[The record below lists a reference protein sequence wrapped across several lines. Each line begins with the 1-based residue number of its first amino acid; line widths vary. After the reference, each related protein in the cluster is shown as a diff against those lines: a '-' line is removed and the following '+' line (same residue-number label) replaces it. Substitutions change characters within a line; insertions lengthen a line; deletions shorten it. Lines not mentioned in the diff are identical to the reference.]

1 MLSFRAILL
10 SLVAINVLSITVATF
25 NAFHSRSTGSSS
37 KLVNLPAVFD
47 NENFLAN
54 KLRGSMTA
62 EQERDLA
69 IKSSYRFDNPR
80 VAQYLLEKLDV
91 FGTIGALKGS
101 NYTTPAGG
109 FKVNDNYCDEHR
121 AYFVE
126 HPEMVFE
133 QRNVITNYWRGH
145 KLRTQI
151 LPMFEARD
159 MHKEIYPGS
168 PDSDSHKYDMT
179 VNATMI
185 FTHNLYYYRRQ
196 VGKQFSC
203 LSQVSNH
210 IPGHDK
216 MYRKDNVGQSLVEY
230 ASKYESRPTCFN
242 YDRYFPKTW
251 ILQKKEQCLDFF
263 AEFNSEYYQQL
274 KKERNVVY
282 FRKIGANVHEGM
294 GVFPVDNDEE
304 AYIRNLYKNGSLCG
318 QIKDNNLIQYNVH
331 NLLLLDNR
339 KFGFRM
345 FLLIASTN
353 PVLAYYHDG
362 YARLSINEYDPTS
375 KEKKTFVT
383 NIGVNLGEASQG
395 TIYQNM
401 TEEQIQ
407 EHTCWFLEDFH
418 RYLMENNIISDPN
431 YLDNKLRPEFKKVM
445 VHLMRMA
452 QSGFFKQS
460 SLFELFGLD
469 FVMDENLE
477 LWFIEANSMPLIS
490 GFTKESTKRINK
502 MLVDTFE
509 IVMGLL
515 KSRMKRVIT
524 YINELTPEVNENGL
538 YISNLDQKRNH
549 FKKITEN
556 YFEPEFEPSSGNGFQ
571 KIVDDRETG
580 VKRYAGLIAEKCL

>member
-1 MLSFRAILL
+1 MLSIRAVAFGILT
-10 SLVAINVLSITVATF
+10 INVLAITIATF
-25 NAFHSRSTGSSS
+25 SAFNAKSNAS

-47 NENFLAN
+47 DNDFLTN

-62 EQERDLA
+62 QEERELA
-69 IKSSYRFDNPR
+69 TKSSYRFDDPKI
-80 VAQYLLEKLDV
+80 AYYILEKLDIFEIV
-91 FGTIGALKGS
+91 DPIKGA
-101 NYTTPAGG
+101 NYKTPAGG
-109 FKVNDNYCDEHR
+109 FKINDNYCDEHR

-133 QRNVITNYWRGH
+133 QRNIITNYWRRH

-151 LPMFEARD
+151 IPMFEARD
-159 MHKEIYPGS
+159 MHKEVYPGS
-168 PDSDSHKYDMT
+168 PDTDLYKYDMT
-179 VNATMI
+179 VNATM
-185 FTHNLYYYRRQ
+185 FYTYNLFYYKRQ

-216 MYRKDNVGQSLVEY
+216 MYRKDYVGQSLVEY
-230 ASKYESRPTCFN
+230 ASKYKSRPTCFN
-242 YDRYFPKTW
+242 YNRYFPKTW
-251 ILQKKEQCLDFF
+251 VLQKKDQCLDFF
-263 AEFNSEYYQQL
+263 KEFNSQEYQKM

-282 FRKIGANVHEGM
+282 FRKIGANVHEGK
-294 GVFPVDNDEE
+294 GVFPVDNEE
-304 AYIRNLYKNGSLCG
+304 EVYIRKLYKNGALCG
-318 QIKDNNLIQYNVH
+318 KVKDNNLIQYNVH

-362 YARLSINEYDPTS
+362 YARLSMNEYDPTS

-383 NIGVNLGEASQG
+383 NIGVNLKEASQG

-401 TEEQIQ
+401 TPEQIQ

-418 RYLMENNIISDPN
+418 RYLMEHNIIRDPN
-431 YLDNKLRPEFKKVM
+431 WLDNHLRPEFKKVM
-445 VHLMRMA
+445 VHLIRMA
-452 QSGFFKQS
+452 QSGFFKKS

-477 LWFIEANSMPLIS
+477 LWFIEANSMPLID
-490 GFTKESTKRINK
+490 GFTKDSTKLINK
-502 MLVDTFE
+502 MMADTFE
-509 IVMGLL
+509 IVLGLL

-524 YINELTPEVNENGL
+524 YINEVTKEVNETGL
-538 YISNLDQKRNH
+538 SIRNLDQKRNH
-549 FKKITEN
+549 FKKIAEN
-556 YFEPEFEPSSGNGFQ
+556 YFEPEFVPSPDNTFY
-571 KIVDDRETG
+571 KIIDDREYG
-580 VKRYAGLIAEKCL
+580 IKRYAGLIEKKCL